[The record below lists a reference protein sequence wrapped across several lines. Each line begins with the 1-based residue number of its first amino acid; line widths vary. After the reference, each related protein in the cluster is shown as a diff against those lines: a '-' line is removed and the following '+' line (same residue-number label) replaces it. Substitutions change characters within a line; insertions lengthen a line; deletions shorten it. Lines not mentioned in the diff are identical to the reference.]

1 MPRLNR
7 AILDKIV
14 ALSREAVLVA
24 DVRRQGTPI
33 LFANPAFA
41 ALAEVELDSVAGR
54 DWAFFLNQ
62 VGAADE
68 LRELGDQVVGG
79 TACQAELD
87 GAREGTRFQ
96 LKLLPLPGRQGKAGH
111 LLVQVSEAA
120 SPEPAAAELKV
131 ALLER
136 ELDLAREAN
145 DKLARRDPDSGLL
158 RYSYFLELS
167 QRDFALCSRQRRELA
182 VLTFT
187 VREFDVYRE
196 TFGDEA
202 ARSCLRMVG
211 GRIAGALRRASD
223 LCARLDD
230 ASFVALVT
238 GQNQEQVEAFAEE
251 IAEQVRRL
259 ALHHPRA
266 HGERCV
272 TCAVGVNVSV
282 PDGADCAESFV
293 LAARG
298 THVDAAYVGLPAA

>member
-7 AILDKIV
+7 AILDNIV
-14 ALSREAVLVA
+14 ALSGEAVLVA
-24 DVRRQGTPI
+24 DVRQTDTPI

-41 ALAEVELDSVAGR
+41 ALAGVELDSVAGR
-54 DWAFFLNQ
+54 DWTFFLEQ
-62 VGAADE
+62 AAAADE
-68 LRELGDQVVGG
+68 LRELGNQVVGG
-79 TACQAELD
+79 TARQAVLE
-87 GAREGTRFQ
+87 GTREGTRFQ
-96 LKLLPLPGRQGKAGH
+96 LTLLPLPGRQGKVSH
-111 LLVQVSEAA
+111 LLVQVSETAF
-120 SPEPAAAELKV
+120 PEPASAEVKV

-145 DKLARRDPDSGLL
+145 DKLARRDQDSGLL
-158 RYSYFLELS
+158 RYSYFLELA

-196 TFGDEA
+196 TFGDKA
-202 ARSCLRMVG
+202 AQSCLRMVG

-223 LCARLDD
+223 LCARLDE

-251 IAEQVRRL
+251 IAQQVRRL

-272 TCAVGVNVSV
+272 TCAVGVQVGV
-282 PDGADCAESFV
+282 PTAADCAESFV

-298 THVDAAYVGLPAA
+298 THLDAGYVGQSAA